1 MDAPAHVV
9 LVGGG
14 HAAAAFVNSVRR
26 AGYQGLVTL
35 ISEEP
40 EIGRAHV

>member
-1 MDAPAHVV
+1 MNAGPVV

-26 AGYQGLVTL
+26 AGFAGPLVL
-35 ISEEP
+35 VSDEP
-40 EIGRAHV
+40 

>member
-1 MDAPAHVV
+1 MDAPAPVV

-26 AGYQGLVTL
+26 AGYRR
-35 ISEEP
+35 P
-40 EIGRAHV
+40 R

>member
-1 MDAPAHVV
+1 MDVAAPVV

-26 AGYQGLVTL
+26 AGFEGPL
-35 ISEEP
+35 I
-40 EIGRAHV
+40 ADQ